1 VKNGEKP
8 VISAGKPSGTK
19 LVCGEAKNVVISMKS
34 FRSDTFTFPGR
45 NAVRVSTGKTQ
56 LSGISVISF
65 RSSQRPIGNFKTE
78 PSSTVVFTL
87 SPSWSEG
94 RSGISDQSISRNER
108 FKSVCVTTA

>member
-34 FRSDTFTFPGR
+34 FRSDTFTFQGR

-56 LSGISVISF
+56 LSGILAISF
-65 RSSQRPIGNFKTE
+65 RSSQRPIVNFKTE
-78 PSSTVVFTL
+78 PSNTVVFTL
-87 SPSWSEG
+87 LPSWSGE
-94 RSGISDQSISRNER
+94 RNGISDQFISQNER